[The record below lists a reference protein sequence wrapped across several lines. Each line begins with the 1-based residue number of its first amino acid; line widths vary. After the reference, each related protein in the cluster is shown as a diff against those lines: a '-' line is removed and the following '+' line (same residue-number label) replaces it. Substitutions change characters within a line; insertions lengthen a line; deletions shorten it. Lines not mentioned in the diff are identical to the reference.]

1 MRRKI
6 IEARKFCKDRNLHNI
21 HIKFMVP
28 PRFVPEKKKT
38 MKSGRQMKAN
48 GLVGVYD
55 VLIKYGQ
62 PVLRTFSQTK
72 GVQYL
77 KVNDILEEN
86 VTHTMA

>member
-1 MRRKI
+1 
-6 IEARKFCKDRNLHNI
+6 
-21 HIKFMVP
+21 MVP

-62 PVLRTFSQTK
+62 PVREHLAKPREC
-72 GVQYL
+72 
-77 KVNDILEEN
+77 NI
-86 VTHTMA
+86 

>member
-1 MRRKI
+1 MR
-6 IEARKFCKDRNLHNI
+6 NI
-21 HIKFMVP
+21 HIEFMVP
-28 PRFVPEKKKT
+28 PRFVQEKKKM

>member
-1 MRRKI
+1 
-6 IEARKFCKDRNLHNI
+6 
-21 HIKFMVP
+21 MVP

-86 VTHTMA
+86 VTHMMA